1 MNNRPHLTFVS
12 LLCFSISLPI
22 IYSRTVG
29 GDKRLDG
36 WRVRDNIG
44 REVGKE
50 KEKGKIIR
58 SPIQSKGQCLV
69 AGAPPKS
76 AWVSC
81 LLSFLWLSEG

>member
-1 MNNRPHLTFVS
+1 MTFVS

-50 KEKGKIIR
+50 KEKERVCIEEERGRFERGKR
-58 SPIQSKGQCLV
+58 FKVDSKN
-69 AGAPPKS
+69 KKKKKT
-76 AWVSC
+76 
-81 LLSFLWLSEG
+81 